1 MKTTV
6 FGYNVAISTKIDAS
20 NRLSAKAVVPD
31 LDSMVI
37 ARASGPTI
45 TGSLSQADEE
55 SIILKVLNKAV
66 AEFRHMAS
74 MAIGQEE
81 AQ

>member
-6 FGYNVAISTKIDAS
+6 FGYKVAISTKIDAS

-45 TGSLSQADEE
+45 TGRLSQADKE
-55 SIILKVLNKAV
+55 SIILRVLTKTV
-66 AEFRHMAS
+66 AEFRLMAS
-74 MAIGQEE
+74 MAVGQEE
-81 AQ
+81 AR